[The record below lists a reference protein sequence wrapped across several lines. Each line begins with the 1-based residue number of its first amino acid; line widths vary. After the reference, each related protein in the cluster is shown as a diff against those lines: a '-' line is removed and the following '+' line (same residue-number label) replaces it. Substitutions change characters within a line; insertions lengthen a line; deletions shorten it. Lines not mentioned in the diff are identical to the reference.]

1 MPAKPASIAA
11 VAASRTSAHRAPK
24 GSRSRSTFM
33 DRPAPYVFVPEI
45 MPLKPLERWA
55 AVGPQDV
62 AKRWQSTTVAEHNSA
77 SQSPFRLQLRP
88 QFGVLRAVRRTG
100 RLATT
105 HACDLAFCGDAA
117 PCRASRA
124 ADLVLR
130 LAREHAAVP
139 DHRVGVDGGHA
150 EEFHVLAE
158 RQVVDGC
165 SLQLLHER
173 ASGVS

>member
-62 AKRWQSTTVAEHNSA
+62 AKRWQSTTVAERQFC

-88 QFGVLRAVRRTG
+88 QFGSCGLSGVQADSPPPPPPVRNSGAPRAGVPSLTPV
-100 RLATT
+100 T
-105 HACDLAFCGDAA
+105 HAFIDFD
-117 PCRASRA
+117 
-124 ADLVLR
+124 
-130 LAREHAAVP
+130 
-139 DHRVGVDGGHA
+139 
-150 EEFHVLAE
+150 
-158 RQVVDGC
+158 
-165 SLQLLHER
+165 
-173 ASGVS
+173 